1 MMLAGTIWQRELVEF
16 AQRRRALVI
25 KLAFPLVFGIP
36 LVVAARGDAVRLPR
50 SAAAA
55 VLLRGLYR
63 IDRSGAAR
71 RLTPPPVQ
79 LRTRVTRRRA
89 RRPAQPAG
97 LGDTARWL
105 RLPRRCRRTDRPPRS
120 ARARVGLSVTMTI
133 ASVLAGSYLIT
144 QPSIQ
149 LPFITNRWAV
159 GIFFLIHIIFGS
171 FTMGALVLGP
181 TYEWI
186 GLRKEDLRYE
196 RLARSL
202 GNVNLKVFSL
212 GATLGGFAVIV
223 VVALYGKF
231 FVALLTLFFR
241 PVVVAFSI
249 WFLTLGGI
257 LLYNLRWDQFRLR
270 KGLHIAI
277 GYATAATEHIFLFI
291 IVALD
296 SYLLT
301 PGQGQG
307 TAAFFNPSYWPELG
321 HRFVGNI
328 SWASFFIAAVAA
340 IYAAA
345 SRLPANRLYF
355 HWAARTSLVVGFTT
369 LVLQIALGA
378 IFVESIKQGS
388 PGAFQYSMQGPFAWL
403 WLLQATF
410 IAILLVGSNIYFWQ
424 SRPTVPAPVLTG
436 LVVLASLVTV
446 MPAALFPKGL
456 FWVRYLALGIAVLL
470 SLLHWLISRPRVRA
484 ATQDLPRSS
493 QVTLAVTG
501 ATALLL
507 FLLMGVIR
515 TTARSDYTI
524 YGVMKESDSYGIFQA
539 PSKGYYP

>member
-1 MMLAGTIWQRELVEF
+1 M
-16 AQRRRALVI
+16 
-25 KLAFPLVFGIP
+25 
-36 LVVAARGDAVRLPR
+36 
-50 SAAAA
+50 
-55 VLLRGLYR
+55 
-63 IDRSGAAR
+63 
-71 RLTPPPVQ
+71 
-79 LRTRVTRRRA
+79 
-89 RRPAQPAG
+89 
-97 LGDTARWL
+97 
-105 RLPRRCRRTDRPPRS
+105 
-120 ARARVGLSVTMTI
+120 
-133 ASVLAGSYLIT
+133 
-144 QPSIQ
+144 
-149 LPFITNRWAV
+149 
-159 GIFFLIHIIFGS
+159 
-171 FTMGALVLGP
+171 
-181 TYEWI
+181 
-186 GLRKEDLRYE
+186 
-196 RLARSL
+196 
-202 GNVNLKVFSL
+202 
-212 GATLGGFAVIV
+212 

-231 FVALLTLFFR
+231 FVTLITLFFW
-241 PVVVAFSI
+241 PAVVAFSV

-257 LLYNLRWDQFRLR
+257 LLYNLRWDHFRLR
-270 KGLHIAI
+270 KGLHILI

-321 HRFVGNI
+321 HRFVGNL

-340 IYAAA
+340 VYAAA

-369 LVLQIALGA
+369 LVVQIALGA
-378 IFVESIKQGS
+378 VFVESIKQGS

-403 WLLQATF
+403 WLVQATF
-410 IAILLVGSNIYFWQ
+410 IAILLIGSNVYFWQ
-424 SRPTVPAPVLTG
+424 SRPTAPAPVLTAV
-436 LVVLASLVTV
+436 VVLASLVTV

-456 FWVRYLALGIAVLL
+456 FWLRYLALGIAVLL

-484 ATQDLPRSS
+484 PTQNLRRSS

-524 YGVMKESDSYGIFQA
+524 YGVMKESDSYGIFQS